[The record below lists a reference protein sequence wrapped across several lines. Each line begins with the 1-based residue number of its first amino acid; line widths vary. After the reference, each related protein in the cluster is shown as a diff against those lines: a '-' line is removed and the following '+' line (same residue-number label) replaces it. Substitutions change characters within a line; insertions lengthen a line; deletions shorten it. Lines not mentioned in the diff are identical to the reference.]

1 MMFEKEEL
9 VIIDKRNNLVL
20 DHNGHSINPL
30 TSDGMHMRFENL
42 EDAIDALEYDCDVE
56 ELNIENYKIGK
67 IKIGYSVLETYDYER
82 DSKRVNKLYEYI
94 KNNV

>member
-1 MMFEKEEL
+1 MFGEEEL

-20 DHNGHSINPL
+20 DYNGHSVSPL
-30 TSDGMHMRFENL
+30 TSDGLYMRFKNL
-42 EDAIDALEYDCDVE
+42 EDAVDALEYECDME

-67 IKIGYSVLETYDYER
+67 IKIGYSVLETYDYKR
-82 DSKRVNKLYEYI
+82 DDKRVNKLYEYI